1 MSKERKG
8 FKIGRSAIDGRFMTV
23 EEAQSL
29 QNKDKAVVEVI
40 PIGKKKS
47 KK

>member
-8 FKIGRSAIDGRFMTV
+8 FKIGRSAIDGRFIPV
-23 EEAQSL
+23 EKAQDL
-29 QNKDKAVVEVI
+29 NNKDKAVVEVI
-40 PIGKKKS
+40 PIHKKS